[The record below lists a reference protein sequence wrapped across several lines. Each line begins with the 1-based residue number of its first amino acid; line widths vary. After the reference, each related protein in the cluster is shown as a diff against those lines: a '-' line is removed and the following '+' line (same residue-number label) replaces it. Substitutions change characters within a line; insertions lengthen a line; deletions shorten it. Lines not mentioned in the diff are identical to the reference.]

1 MATTAAGTP
10 YVEGSDTITS
20 YPTTSLSLAN
30 RVDSVES
37 TASANYQPKTT
48 PVTSQSGSAYT
59 LALADAGKLL
69 LMTAS
74 VAASV
79 TIPANSSASFATGAT
94 IGVIADGSASL
105 TVVGASG
112 VTINSTVGSGSPVSV
127 TAQYAGLTLF
137 KTATDTW
144 YAVGAIQ

>member
-37 TASANYQPKTT
+37 TASATYQPKTT

-69 LMTAS
+69 LMSAS

-79 TIPANSSASFATGAT
+79 TIPSNSSASFATGAT

-112 VTINSTVGSGSPVSV
+112 VTVVSTVGSGSPVSL
-127 TAQYAGLTLF
+127 TGQYAGVTLF

>member
-69 LMTAS
+69 LMSAS
-74 VAASV
+74 VSASV
-79 TIPANSSASFATGAT
+79 TIPSNTSASFATGAT
-94 IGVIADGSASL
+94 IGILAAGSASL
-105 TVVGASG
+105 SVIAASG
-112 VTINSTVGSGSPVSV
+112 VTINSTVGAGSPVAL
-127 TAQYAGLTLF
+127 TALYAGVTLF
-137 KTATDTW
+137 KTDTNTW
-144 YAVGAIQ
+144 YAVGSIQ

>member
-30 RVDSVES
+30 RVDSIES
-37 TASANYQPKTT
+37 SASTTYQPKTT

-79 TIPANSSASFATGAT
+79 TIPSNSSASFATGAT